1 MISKPDSP
9 RYRDKANAVNQ
20 GSKNSEFKIFAF
32 IIIFKKEKEKRK
44 EES

>member
-1 MISKPDSP
+1 MISKQDSP
-9 RYRDKANAVNQ
+9 RCRDEANAVNQ

-32 IIIFKKEKEKRK
+32 IIILKKEKETRK